1 MLRRLLSARVPS
13 TCRQSD
19 LRTGRHRLTRGAQGR
34 GSIAKA
40 GARASGPVTGARGRW
55 AARFT
60 CQVGDLGS
68 SATGALRPLHSS
80 PKFGC
85 RVEWTDAGLFR
96 EPEAREELPRAVS
109 QTSPVR
115 SMADANTRT
124 VPSDPMSRGVSGL
137 QQWKDAVRM
146 KKALKASTQ
155 HTRRAVAKQ
164 GPARSSRC
172 AAAKACDPRGHRPRA
187 GAPAEPWRPTSEH
200 IVDVLPHETC
210 NWVQQTY
217 AVVAI
222 TLDATKAMLGWLV
235 PKLEEKTGA
244 HIVERNGRASSIIF
258 TSSWSCSG
266 AHADVM
272 DTIIFCHVGKREVW
286 LAAPNDSDS
295 KLPRLDLAD
304 GRGPK
309 LLDDV
314 CDPVVSSVAG
324 QYLSWGEPVEFG
336 ESARVTN
343 TGVILHAGDVLFVP
357 EGWWHS
363 VKAAT
368 HEGEKKGALGI
379 ALEVRKGTVNVSH
392 ALPYVFK
399 GVGPSARRTA
409 FEWRT
414 WQKCMCEWAPAVTA
428 WYCSRSK

>member
-1 MLRRLLSARVPS
+1 M
-13 TCRQSD
+13 
-19 LRTGRHRLTRGAQGR
+19 
-34 GSIAKA
+34 
-40 GARASGPVTGARGRW
+40 
-55 AARFT
+55 
-60 CQVGDLGS
+60 
-68 SATGALRPLHSS
+68 
-80 PKFGC
+80 
-85 RVEWTDAGLFR
+85 FR
-96 EPEAREELPRAVS
+96 SQDDESEARKELPRAVS

-115 SMADANTRT
+115 SMADANPRS
-124 VPSDPMSRGVSGL
+124 VPSDSMSRGVSGL
-137 QQWKDAVRM
+137 QQWKDAVHV
-146 KKALKASTQ
+146 KKALKSSTQ
-155 HTRRAVAKQ
+155 HIRRAVATQ

-187 GAPAEPWRPTSEH
+187 GAPAEPWRPTFEH
-200 IVDVLPHETC
+200 IVDVLPRETC

-217 AVVAI
+217 TVVAI

-368 HEGEKKGALGI
+368 HESEKKGALGI
-379 ALEVRKGTVNVSH
+379 ALEVRKGSVNVSH

-414 WQKCMCEWAPAVTA
+414 WQKCVREWAPAVTA
-428 WYCSRSK
+428 WYCSRSV